1 MEYYRGFEGLLVR
14 LKHNLIDG
22 RVYTR
27 LVPEPSLIPKMRGV
41 AWGPVEACTTL
52 TNAQSPLQQKRKTN
66 KSKKQYKRIIQRNQ
80 ENITTI

>member
-1 MEYYRGFEGLLVR
+1 MGTGGGRGFEGLLVR

-41 AWGPVEACTTL
+41 AWGPVEADGFEGL
-52 TNAQSPLQQKRKTN
+52 VVR
-66 KSKKQYKRIIQRNQ
+66 
-80 ENITTI
+80 